1 MKVRD
6 AKKVT
11 WGNYP
16 NGGEDVEAATEA
28 VKGETNVYRMNT

>member
-1 MKVRD
+1 MKVGD

-16 NGGEDVEAATEA
+16 NGGEGLEAATEA
-28 VKGETNVYRMNT
+28 VKRETNVYRINT